1 MDPSSIIKEKKAT
14 FVAGGAYSSSPQNA
28 TTLRI
33 FNENMQ
39 PESVKIIKRETF
51 VRKLSVTFI
60 AEPGLEKYIG
70 IKCKFAGDEKEM
82 SFVEHLL
89 KFGIKVTVSKTI
101 NIKKTITEAMDDED
115 ISRALNVILETN
127 ENRTEP
133 SWHISIIL
141 SQMAEDDLGEMFD
154 QYGLERQ
161 GCAICPQN
169 HVIGSRGWT
178 NEDYCNLMQT
188 MIHEFYILLT
198 YVTIWA
204 PCQPWVTQTSISG
217 AKSSTGKISIVIL
230 QFMSVCTF
238 AMLRRVISFQEGKDL
253 MILRRYWFG
262 ISSKEGTRTQA

>member
-14 FVAGGAYSSSPQNA
+14 FVVGGAYSSSPQNA

-39 PESVKIIKRETF
+39 TETINITKTENF
-51 VRKLSVTFI
+51 ARKLSVTFI

-127 ENRTEP
+127 ENRKKQLG
-133 SWHISIIL
+133 IL
-141 SQMAEDDLGEMFD
+141 
-154 QYGLERQ
+154 GLFSPRWQKATWEK
-161 GCAICPQN
+161 CL
-169 HVIGSRGWT
+169 T
-178 NEDYCNLMQT
+178 NTDWRDKDALYVHKIMSKVAGVGQT
-188 MIHEFYILLT
+188 RI
-198 YVTIWA
+198 
-204 PCQPWVTQTSISG
+204 
-217 AKSSTGKISIVIL
+217 IVI
-230 QFMSVCTF
+230 
-238 AMLRRVISFQEGKDL
+238 
-253 MILRRYWFG
+253 
-262 ISSKEGTRTQA
+262 